1 MFMIGES
8 LFRVGSFLKKWY
20 SEEVALEKARKERLE
35 KEKQEEKTVYNYQ
48 PINRK

>member
-8 LFRVGSFLKKWY
+8 LFRIGSSFKKWY
-20 SEEVALEKARKERLE
+20 SKEMALEKARKERLE
-35 KEKQEEKTVYNYQ
+35 KQEQEENSKYNYQ